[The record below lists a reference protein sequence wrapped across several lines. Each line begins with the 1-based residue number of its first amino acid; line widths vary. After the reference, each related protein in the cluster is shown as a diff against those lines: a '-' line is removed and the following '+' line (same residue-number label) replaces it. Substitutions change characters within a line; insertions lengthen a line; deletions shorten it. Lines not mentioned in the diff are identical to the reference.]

1 MRCITHKIVLSP
13 EKRGFYAKVV
23 FNFYFLILIWIIF
36 KVFVEFVQYCLMF
49 WLFGCKACGMLN
61 PQQGLNLYPLRWTVK
76 PLPLDCQGSPTSV
89 ICKLPASETFLFKS
103 ADG

>member
-61 PQQGLNLYPLRWTVK
+61 PQARIEPIPPALDGEAFTTR
-76 PLPLDCQGSPTSV
+76 LPG
-89 ICKLPASETFLFKS
+89 KS
-103 ADG
+103 HKCDL